1 MSRGAWLAQ
10 WWLRREL
17 AAFMQ
22 AHGLSY
28 ARIAAVLGITRQR
41 AFQLVQQAR
50 A

>member
-17 AAFMQ
+17 AAFMR
-22 AHGLSY
+22 AYGLTY
-28 ARIAAVLGITRQR
+28 GRIANVLGITRQR
-41 AFQLVQQAR
+41 AWQLVQQAR